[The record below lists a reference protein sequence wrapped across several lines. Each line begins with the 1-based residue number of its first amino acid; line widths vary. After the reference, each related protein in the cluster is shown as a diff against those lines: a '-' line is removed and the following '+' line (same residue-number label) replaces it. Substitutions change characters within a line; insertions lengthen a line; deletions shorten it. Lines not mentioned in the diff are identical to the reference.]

1 MLNNYVNSDKLC
13 GFFYINELS
22 MCYKSSAQY
31 SLQWLID
38 DVEEEHPAS
47 CATNPK
53 DLLLEDQ
60 AA

>member
-1 MLNNYVNSDKLC
+1 
-13 GFFYINELS
+13 

-60 AA
+60 AAWFE